1 MSDETVNSV
10 ATPEETEPTVEAV
23 QAPEATPAEEAIGEL
38 ASPGAAAAEAETAAT
53 VTATTDVPAPVDTP
67 TAEPAPAA
75 PRAAKAAA
83 PPPAPEKP
91 EEPFVIHFQGTGEK
105 ERGRRKVRQG
115 KVISNKMQKTI
126 VVAVESRVR
135 HPLYGKF
142 MKRTKK
148 FKAHDET
155 NQCGEGDL
163 VEIME
168 TRPLSK
174 DKNWRLVRIIEKAK

>member
-10 ATPEETEPTVEAV
+10 ATPEETEPTAETVH
-23 QAPEATPAEEAIGEL
+23 APEATPAEEAIGEL
-38 ASPGAAAAEAETAAT
+38 ATPVGEETPVTAT
-53 VTATTDVPAPVDTP
+53 VTDTTDVPAPVDTP
-67 TAEPAPAA
+67 TVEPAPVAA
-75 PRAAKAAA
+75 PKPRVAA
-83 PPPAPEKP
+83 PAPAPA
-91 EEPFVIHFQGTGEK
+91 EPFVIHFEGTGDK

-115 KVISNKMQKTI
+115 KVVSNKMEKTI

-168 TRPLSK
+168 TRPLSR
-174 DKNWRLVRIIEKAK
+174 DKNWRLLRVIEKAK